1 LLTKCIVSKLF
12 INRIK
17 ILLTCDSCIVGLV
30 DTGNLDSGAGLSSSA
45 GLDLK
50 LKALDVEL
58 RLADVTLVEANV
70 LNADEV
76 LASGDVLLDGPLQLV
91 LLPAVPGCVNTGSAG
106 VVQAALH
113 DLDPVAGSVVALNST
128 GSLGDVDETWAG
140 VLNLL
145 VVEELEAELVTSL
158 DSVGGGIAG
167 GGTLVAAE
175 VVAVH
180 NIGSESGVVRV
191 AVLAGVGIL
200 AADILSVYNQAVEDV
215 MGVGTKGRKQ
225 REESNCL
232 DHFEGAEK
240 CGEKRS
246 EWK

>member
-1 LLTKCIVSKLF
+1 LTSFIVSKLF

-17 ILLTCDSCIVGLV
+17 ISLTCDSCIVGLV

-45 GLDLK
+45 GLDLE
-50 LKALDVEL
+50 LEALDVEL

-91 LLPAVPGCVNTGSAG
+91 LLPAVPGCVNTRSAG

-128 GSLGDVDETWAG
+128 GSLGDVDEAWAG

-158 DSVGGGIAG
+158 DSVGGGVAG

-175 VVAVH
+175 LVAVH
-180 NIGSESGVVRV
+180 NIGSESGVVGV

-200 AADILSVYNQAVEDV
+200 AADILSVDNQAVEDV
-215 MGVGTKGRKQ
+215 VGVGTKGRKQ

-232 DHFEGAEK
+232 DHFEGAGK
-240 CGEKRS
+240 CGMKRS